1 MTAVNRNPTVWLQDG
16 LPIST
21 SFPLRPLG
29 NPNAM
34 IYLKAL
40 IRGIFW
46 LFAPFILIVIG
57 AGLVVAGFWL
67 QWMFL
72 VWTGVVVIATGII
85 WIAAY
90 LSDADIF

>member
-1 MTAVNRNPTVWLQDG
+1 
-16 LPIST
+16 
-21 SFPLRPLG
+21 
-29 NPNAM
+29 M

-57 AGLVVAGFWL
+57 AGLIVAGFWL

>member
-1 MTAVNRNPTVWLQDG
+1 MN
-16 LPIST
+16 
-21 SFPLRPLG
+21 
-29 NPNAM
+29 
-34 IYLKAL
+34 YLKAL
-40 IRGIFW
+40 IRGIVW

-72 VWTGVVVIATGII
+72 VWTGVVVIAAGII